1 MHVCKISN
9 AITIFLCAVI
19 VLNAGLFFA
28 AHSVPFSVREKANKN
43 EPYLFHHESILWGG
57 LSDFAVCGDYM
68 YVLFESK
75 KVLNCYSLDGQY
87 LHSYSFDMR
96 KNGQS
101 HLYVKGGHLYL
112 ESREHFFYRFKNG
125 IFVDVHVP
133 ASSQIYTLR
142 AKLAAGSHS
151 HRITNGEYM
160 ELRGASIW
168 RTGESVHE
176 EIIHRPLWLL
186 IFQGNIQ
193 IYIFLLCM
201 LSIVFLNFRYV
212 KHFCSISPFA

>member
-1 MHVCKISN
+1 
-9 AITIFLCAVI
+9 
-19 VLNAGLFFA
+19 
-28 AHSVPFSVREKANKN
+28 
-43 EPYLFHHESILWGG
+43 
-57 LSDFAVCGDYM
+57 M

-142 AKLAAGSHS
+142 AELAAGSHS

-212 KHFCSISPFA
+212 KHFCSISPFAFNKGAFAFCIGLLACYGEVQVLCRENTIIVGDKGKAQLALFAFKQA